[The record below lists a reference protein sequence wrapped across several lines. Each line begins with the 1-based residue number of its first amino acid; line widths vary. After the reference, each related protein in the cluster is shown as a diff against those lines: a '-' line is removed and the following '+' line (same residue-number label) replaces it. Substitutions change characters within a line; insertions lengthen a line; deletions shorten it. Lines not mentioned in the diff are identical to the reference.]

1 MGSVLIRRARSEDL
15 DDLLSLYQELA
26 DTRSTAAPTN
36 RVASDPLLAEI
47 LADRA
52 RQLVVAVDG
61 RLVGTADL
69 LVVPNLTYHGQ
80 PWAIV
85 ENVVV
90 ARAVRRTGVGG
101 QLIGHLIGLARAA
114 GCYKLQLHSGK
125 QRAEA
130 HEFYRDLGLA
140 TVAEGFKIYFDE

>member
-1 MGSVLIRRARSEDL
+1 
-15 DDLLSLYQELA
+15 
-26 DTRSTAAPTN
+26 
-36 RVASDPLLAEI
+36 LLAEI

-52 RQLVVAVDG
+52 RQLAVAVVDG

-69 LVVPNLTYHGQ
+69 LVVRNLTHHGQ

-90 ARAVRRTGVGG
+90 ARAVRRTGVGR
-101 QLIGHLIGLARAA
+101 QLIGHLIELARAA